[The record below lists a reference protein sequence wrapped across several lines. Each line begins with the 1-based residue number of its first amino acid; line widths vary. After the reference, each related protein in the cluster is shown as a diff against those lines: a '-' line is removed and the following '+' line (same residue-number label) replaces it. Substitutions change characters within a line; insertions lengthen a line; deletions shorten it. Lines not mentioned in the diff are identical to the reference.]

1 MPPQRLKGNLKMNFV
16 SRALGLVLASGVAV
30 ASLSALS
37 MADGRMSKDKGPA
50 SAACDAHAKGSTA
63 WTGCVG
69 RASATMTDEELFYA
83 GYWLAKNGQ
92 YQQALGYL
100 TLAGKKDERV
110 LTYIGY
116 ATRKLGH
123 LEEALPFYQQALA
136 ANPNY
141 VVARA
146 YLGEAFL
153 TKGEPDKAR
162 AELGEIAQRCG
173 AACPAYV
180 DLKGHIADYDAAA
193 SKG

>member
-1 MPPQRLKGNLKMNFV
+1 MNFV

-30 ASLSALS
+30 TSLSALS
-37 MADGRMSKDKGPA
+37 MADGRVSKDTGPA
-50 SAACDAHAKGSTA
+50 SAPCDTYAKGSAA

-69 RASATMTDEELFYA
+69 RASAKMTDEELFYA
-83 GYWLAKNGQ
+83 GYWLAKSGQ

-116 ATRKLGH
+116 ATRKLGRT
-123 LEEALPFYQQALA
+123 EEALPFYQQALA
-136 ANPNY
+136 TNPNY

-173 AACPAYV
+173 ASCPAYV
-180 DLKGHIADYDAAA
+180 DLKGHIADYEAAA

>member
-1 MPPQRLKGNLKMNFV
+1 M
-16 SRALGLVLASGVAV
+16 ASGIAA
-30 ASLSALS
+30 ASLCSLAL
-37 MADGRMSKDKGPA
+37 ADGRVSKDTGPA
-50 SAACDAHAKGSTA
+50 SAACDVHANGSAA
-63 WTGCVG
+63 WNDCVG
-69 RASATMTDEELFYA
+69 RASAKMTDEELFYA

-92 YQQALGYL
+92 YQQALDYL
-100 TLAGKKDERV
+100 TLAGRKDERV

-116 ATRKLGH
+116 ATRKLGRVD
-123 LEEALPFYQQALA
+123 EALPFYQQALA

-153 TKGEPDKAR
+153 TKGEPGKAR
-162 AELGEIAQRCG
+162 AELGEIAERCG

-180 DLKGHIADYDAAA
+180 DLKGHIADYEAAA

>member
-1 MPPQRLKGNLKMNFV
+1 MNFV
-16 SRALGLVLASGVAV
+16 SRALGIVLASGVAV

-37 MADGRMSKDKGPA
+37 MADGRVSKDTGPA
-50 SAACDAHAKGSTA
+50 SATCDAHAKGSAA
-63 WTGCVG
+63 WTDCVG
-69 RASATMTDEELFYA
+69 RASAKMTDEELFYA
-83 GYWLAKNGQ
+83 GYWLAKSGQ

-110 LTYIGY
+110 LTYIGF

-123 LEEALPFYQQALA
+123 VEEALPFYQQALA

-180 DLKGHIADYDAAA
+180 DLKGHIADYEAAA